1 MIHEFILTD
10 YLQDLSVCDK
20 LINYHDQSP
29 NKATGAIGLGVYDP
43 SVKDSIDALLP
54 KNELYNDYL
63 KNLKAVVDKYI
74 KNFEF
79 CNYYSPWAIVETPV
93 IQRYNPKQ
101 GFHKWHTER
110 SMTHPESSKRHL
122 VFMTYLNNVTD
133 RGETEWYYQKL
144 KIKPKKG
151 LTVLWPTDWTYTH
164 RGIASPSQV
173 KYIITGWYSYTEIKN
188 DI

>member
-20 LINYHDQSP
+20 LINYHDLSP
-29 NKATGAIGLGVYDP
+29 NKAAGAVGLGTYNP
-43 SVKDSIDALLP
+43 SIKDSVDVTLP
-54 KNELYNDYL
+54 KNELYDDYL
-63 KNLKAVVDKYI
+63 KNLKVVVDKYI

-79 CNYYSPWAIVETPV
+79 CNHYSPWSVIEPPV

-110 SMTHPESSKRHL
+110 SMMNSESSKRHL
-122 VFMTYLNNVTD
+122 VFMTYLNDVTD

-164 RGIASPSQV
+164 RGIASPSQL
-173 KYIITGWYSYTEIKN
+173 KYIITGWYSYTEIAN